1 MKRCLREI
9 CLTSHYHSNLS
20 KKHPLGNVKDLP
32 LQFVVPLSREM
43 PPDKD
48 WEKGVRWAAVKKK
61 FTECPYLSLYYLFN
75 ETTKN
80 KSKLV
85 CRNY

>member
-1 MKRCLREI
+1 
-9 CLTSHYHSNLS
+9 
-20 KKHPLGNVKDLP
+20 
-32 LQFVVPLSREM
+32 M